1 MCDIHQFNFLATEN
15 IMKDEKC
22 GTKTTGCDTKDE
34 KKKEGQCSTQKPHEE
49 KHGDKCG
56 CGCGDKK

>member
-1 MCDIHQFNFLATEN
+1 
-15 IMKDEKC
+15 MKDEKC
-22 GTKTTGCDTKDE
+22 GTKSSSCGTSTDD
-34 KKKEGQCSTQKPHEE
+34 KKKEGQCSTHKPHEE